1 MAQAKVSVTEETAE
15 KLETVTN
22 TVVYSWGTGR
32 PGELGHDN
40 VDKSQNCLLPS
51 TITYF
56 TKHAINI
63 SCIACGE
70 GYSCA
75 ITSNGDLYTW
85 GMSYKLGIG
94 PTNTNPR
101 QPVLVQYFVDN
112 KQKIEKKYL
121 AVNAIW
127 VRSQRYI
134 DNDENALTSSFSS
147 YYRK

>member
-1 MAQAKVSVTEETAE
+1 MAQAKVSVTEGTAE

-40 VDKSQNCLLPS
+40 VDKSQNCLPQSHISRNTPS
-51 TITYF
+51 IFLVSLVERGIHVQLHRMETYI
-56 TKHAINI
+56 HA
-63 SCIACGE
+63 
-70 GYSCA
+70 
-75 ITSNGDLYTW
+75 W

-112 KQKIEKKYL
+112 KQKIEQNIL
-121 AVNAIW
+121 
-127 VRSQRYI
+127 R
-134 DNDENALTSSFSS
+134 
-147 YYRK
+147 